1 MSNIEKILLKIE
13 NDYNGNF
20 LSTYKEVKE
29 KLGITQT
36 EFSNLKSQLK
46 KHKNV
51 LKRNNKKELLWKD
64 YILMTF
70 YYKGTKYIR
79 ITKTILNFN
88 LT

>member
-13 NDYNGNF
+13 KDYNGNF

-29 KLGITQT
+29 RLGITQT

-51 LKRNNKKELLWKD
+51 LKRNNKKELLWRD
-64 YILMTF
+64 YILMIF
-70 YYKGTKYIR
+70 YYRGIKYIR
-79 ITKTILNFN
+79 ITKNDFKF
-88 LT
+88 

>member
-1 MSNIEKILLKIE
+1 MSNIEKILKNIE
-13 NDYNGNF
+13 NNYNGNF
-20 LSTYKEVKE
+20 LSTYKQAKE

-51 LKRNNKKELLWKD
+51 LKRNNKKELLWRD

-70 YYKGTKYIR
+70 YFKGIKYIK
-79 ITKTILNFN
+79 ITKNDFKF
-88 LT
+88 

>member
-1 MSNIEKILLKIE
+1 MSNIEKILKKIE
-13 NDYNGNF
+13 NDFNGNF
-20 LSTYKEVKE
+20 LSTYKQVKE

-51 LKRNNKKELLWKD
+51 LKRNNKKELLWRN

-70 YYKGTKYIR
+70 YYKGTKYI
-79 ITKTILNFN
+79 IINKNYFKF
-88 LT
+88 

>member
-1 MSNIEKILLKIE
+1 MSNIEKILKKIE
-13 NDYNGNF
+13 NNYNGNF
-20 LSTYKEVKE
+20 LSTYREVKE

-51 LKRNNKKELLWKD
+51 LKRNNKKELLWRD

-70 YYKGTKYIR
+70 YYRGIKYIR
-79 ITKTILNFN
+79 ITKNYFKF
-88 LT
+88 

>member
-1 MSNIEKILLKIE
+1 MSNIEKILKNIE
-13 NDYNGNF
+13 NNFNGNF

-29 KLGITQT
+29 RLGITQT

-70 YYKGTKYIR
+70 YFKGTKYIS
-79 ITKTILNFN
+79 ITKFFKFILN
-88 LT
+88 

>member
-1 MSNIEKILLKIE
+1 MSNIEKILKKIE
-13 NDYNGNF
+13 NNFNGNF
-20 LSTYKEVKE
+20 LSTYREVKE

-51 LKRNNKKELLWKD
+51 LKRNNKKELLWKN

-70 YYKGTKYIR
+70 YYKGIKYIR
-79 ITKTILNFN
+79 IIKNDFKF
-88 LT
+88 

>member
-1 MSNIEKILLKIE
+1 MSNIEKILLKIQK
-13 NDYNGNF
+13 DYNGNF

-29 KLGITQT
+29 RLGITQT

-46 KHKNV
+46 KHKYV
-51 LKRNNKKELLWKD
+51 LKRNNKKELLWKN

-79 ITKTILNFN
+79 ITKNDFKF
-88 LT
+88 

>member
-1 MSNIEKILLKIE
+1 MSNIEKILKKIE
-13 NDYNGNF
+13 NNYNGNF
-20 LSTYKEVKE
+20 LSTYKQAKQ

-51 LKRNNKKELLWKD
+51 LKRNNKKELLWKN
-64 YILMTF
+64 YILMIF

-79 ITKTILNFN
+79 IIKNDFKF
-88 LT
+88 

>member
-1 MSNIEKILLKIE
+1 MSNIEKILKKIE
-13 NDYNGNF
+13 NNFNGNF
-20 LSTYKEVKE
+20 LSTYREVKE

-51 LKRNNKKELLWKD
+51 LKRNNKKELLWKN
-64 YILMTF
+64 YILMIF

-79 ITKTILNFN
+79 IIKNDFKF
-88 LT
+88 

>member
-1 MSNIEKILLKIE
+1 MSNIEKILKKIE

-20 LSTYKEVKE
+20 LSTYREVKE

-64 YILMTF
+64 YILMIF
-70 YYKGTKYIR
+70 YYKGIKYIK
-79 ITKTILNFN
+79 ITKNVFKF
-88 LT
+88 

>member
-1 MSNIEKILLKIE
+1 MSNIEKILKNI
-13 NDYNGNF
+13 NDNYKGNF
-20 LSTYKEVKE
+20 LSPYKNVKE
-29 KLGITQT
+29 KLKITQT

-70 YYKGTKYIR
+70 YYKGIKYIR
-79 ITKTILNFN
+79 ITKNDFKF
-88 LT
+88 

>member
-1 MSNIEKILLKIE
+1 MSNIEKILKKIE

-29 KLGITQT
+29 RLGITQT

-51 LKRNNKKELLWKD
+51 LKRNNKKELLWRN
-64 YILMTF
+64 YILMIF
-70 YYKGTKYIR
+70 YYRGIKYIE
-79 ITKTILNFN
+79 ITKNDFKF
-88 LT
+88 

>member
-1 MSNIEKILLKIE
+1 MSNIEKILKNIE
-13 NDYNGNF
+13 NNFNGNF

-29 KLGITQT
+29 RLGITQT

-51 LKRNNKKELLWKD
+51 LKRNNKKELLWRD

-70 YYKGTKYIR
+70 YYKGIKYIK
-79 ITKTILNFN
+79 ITKNDFKF
-88 LT
+88 

>member
-13 NDYNGNF
+13 NNYNGNF
-20 LSTYKEVKE
+20 LSTYKQAKE

-51 LKRNNKKELLWKD
+51 LKRNNKKELLWRD
-64 YILMTF
+64 YILMIF

-79 ITKTILNFN
+79 ITKNDFKF
-88 LT
+88 

>member
-20 LSTYKEVKE
+20 LSTYREVKE

-51 LKRNNKKELLWKD
+51 LKRNNKKELLWKN
-64 YILMTF
+64 YILMIF
-70 YYKGTKYIR
+70 YYKGIKYIR
-79 ITKTILNFN
+79 ITKNYFKF
-88 LT
+88 

>member
-1 MSNIEKILLKIE
+1 MSNIEKILKKIE

-51 LKRNNKKELLWKD
+51 LKRNNKKELLWKN

-79 ITKTILNFN
+79 IIKNDFKF
-88 LT
+88 

>member
-1 MSNIEKILLKIE
+1 MSNIEKILTNIE
-13 NDYNGNF
+13 NNYNGNF
-20 LSTYKEVKE
+20 LSTYKQAKE

-51 LKRNNKKELLWKD
+51 LKRNNKKELLLKN

-70 YYKGTKYIR
+70 YYKCTKYIR
-79 ITKTILNFN
+79 ITKNDFKF
-88 LT
+88 

>member
-1 MSNIEKILLKIE
+1 MSNIEKILKNIE
-13 NDYNGNF
+13 NNYNGNF

-51 LKRNNKKELLWKD
+51 LKRNNKKELLWRD

-70 YYKGTKYIR
+70 YYKGIKYIR
-79 ITKTILNFN
+79 ITKNDFKF
-88 LT
+88 

>member
-1 MSNIEKILLKIE
+1 MSNIEKILKKIE

-29 KLGITQT
+29 RLGITQI

-64 YILMTF
+64 YILMIF
-70 YYKGTKYIR
+70 YYKGIKYIR
-79 ITKTILNFN
+79 ITKNYFKF
-88 LT
+88 

>member
-1 MSNIEKILLKIE
+1 MSNIEKILKKIQ

-29 KLGITQT
+29 RLGITQT

-70 YYKGTKYIR
+70 YY
-79 ITKTILNFN
+79 
-88 LT
+88 

>member
-1 MSNIEKILLKIE
+1 MSNIEKILKKIE

-20 LSTYKEVKE
+20 LSTYREVKE

-79 ITKTILNFN
+79 IIKNDFKF
-88 LT
+88 

>member
-1 MSNIEKILLKIE
+1 MSNIEKILLKIQ
-13 NDYNGNF
+13 NNYNGNF
-20 LSTYKEVKE
+20 LSTYKQAKE
-29 KLGITQT
+29 KLGITQI

-51 LKRNNKKELLWKD
+51 LKRNNKKELLWKN

-79 ITKTILNFN
+79 ITKNDFKF
-88 LT
+88 

>member
-1 MSNIEKILLKIE
+1 MSNIEKILKKIE

-20 LSTYKEVKE
+20 LSTYREVKE

-51 LKRNNKKELLWKD
+51 LKRNNKKELLWRD
-64 YILMTF
+64 YILMIF
-70 YYKGTKYIR
+70 YYRGIKYIE
-79 ITKTILNFN
+79 IIKNDFKF
-88 LT
+88 

>member
-1 MSNIEKILLKIE
+1 MSNIEKILKKIE

-70 YYKGTKYIR
+70 YFKGTKYIR

>member
-1 MSNIEKILLKIE
+1 MSNIEKILKKIE

-20 LSTYKEVKE
+20 LSTYREVKE

>member
-1 MSNIEKILLKIE
+1 MSNIEKILLKIQ

-29 KLGITQT
+29 RLGITQI

-51 LKRNNKKELLWKD
+51 LKRNNKKELLWKN

-79 ITKTILNFN
+79 ITKNYFKF
-88 LT
+88 

>member
-29 KLGITQT
+29 RLGITQT

-51 LKRNNKKELLWKD
+51 LKRNNKKELLWKN
-64 YILMTF
+64 YILMIF
-70 YYKGTKYIR
+70 YYKGIKYIR
-79 ITKTILNFN
+79 IIKNDFKF
-88 LT
+88 

>member
-1 MSNIEKILLKIE
+1 MSNIEKILKKIE

-29 KLGITQT
+29 KLGITQI

-51 LKRNNKKELLWKD
+51 LKRNNKKELLWRD
-64 YILMTF
+64 YILMIF
-70 YYKGTKYIR
+70 YYKGIKYIR
-79 ITKTILNFN
+79 IIKNDFKF
-88 LT
+88 

>member
-1 MSNIEKILLKIE
+1 MSNIEKILTNIQ
-13 NDYNGNF
+13 NNYNGNF

-51 LKRNNKKELLWKD
+51 LKRNNKKELLWKN
-64 YILMTF
+64 YILVTF
-70 YYKGTKYIR
+70 YFRGTKYIR
-79 ITKTILNFN
+79 IIKNVLKF
-88 LT
+88 

>member
-1 MSNIEKILLKIE
+1 MSNIEKILKNI
-13 NDYNGNF
+13 NDNYNGNF
-20 LSTYKEVKE
+20 LSTYKQAKE

-70 YYKGTKYIR
+70 YFRGTKYIR
-79 ITKTILNFN
+79 IIKNDFKF
-88 LT
+88 

>member
-1 MSNIEKILLKIE
+1 MSNIEKILKKIE

-20 LSTYKEVKE
+20 LSTYREVKE

-51 LKRNNKKELLWKD
+51 LKRNNKKELLWRD

-70 YYKGTKYIR
+70 YYKGIKYIR
-79 ITKTILNFN
+79 ITKNDFKF
-88 LT
+88 

>member
-1 MSNIEKILLKIE
+1 MSNIEKILKNIE
-13 NDYNGNF
+13 NNYNGNF
-20 LSTYKEVKE
+20 LSTYREVKE
-29 KLGITQT
+29 KLGITQI

-70 YYKGTKYIR
+70 YYKGIKYIR
-79 ITKTILNFN
+79 ITKNDFKF
-88 LT
+88 

>member
-1 MSNIEKILLKIE
+1 MSNIEKILKNIE
-13 NDYNGNF
+13 NNYNGNF
-20 LSTYKEVKE
+20 LSTYKQAKE

-51 LKRNNKKELLWKD
+51 LKRNNKKELLWKN

-70 YYKGTKYIR
+70 YFKGIKYIK
-79 ITKTILNFN
+79 ITKNDFKF
-88 LT
+88 